1 MLQGEYRGDQRPMEV
16 GVFWVLMWM
25 WGCPSAEP
33 PLPAEIEPRAV
44 AEAPAPKPLPPV
56 QEARLSARQILIAHE
71 GAVDAPPGVT
81 RNESDAQ
88 TLAETVHRS
97 AVSGAAFAELVAQ
110 HGDGPES
117 ARGGHLGVWATGTML
132 DPVERAVAS
141 VEPGR
146 VAPLVRTP
154 FGFHILKR
162 EAVVAIA
169 VRHIVVHHRDAHES
183 TSERTVDAARIRA
196 QQARD
201 ALEQGQSFDEVAR
214 AFSDGP
220 TASTGGDL
228 GWLSPGQF
236 VPSFEGAALRL
247 EPDAISPLVETPYGI
262 HVIQR
267 TQ

>member
-1 MLQGEYRGDQRPMEV
+1 MLQGEYRGGQRPMEV
-16 GVFWVLMWM
+16 GVFWVLLWM
-25 WGCPSAEP
+25 WGCPSAESP
-33 PLPAEIEPRAV
+33 SPVDNEPTAV

-56 QEARLSARQILIAHE
+56 QEARLSARQILIAHR
-71 GAVDAPPGVT
+71 GAVAAPPRVT
-81 RNESDAQ
+81 RSEADAQ
-88 TLAETVHRS
+88 SLAETVHRS
-97 AVSGAAFAELVAQ
+97 AVSGTAFAELVAQ
-110 HGDGPES
+110 YGDGPES
-117 ARGGHLGVWATGTML
+117 ARGGQLGVWATGTML

-141 VEPGR
+141 VEPGS

-169 VRHIVVHHRDAHES
+169 VRHIVVHHREAHES
-183 TSERTVDAARIRA
+183 SSERTVDAAKARA

-201 ALEQGQSFDEVAR
+201 ALEQGQSFADVAR

-220 TASTGGDL
+220 TATLGGEL

-236 VPSFEGAALRL
+236 VPSFEAAALRL
-247 EPDAISPLVETPYGI
+247 EPNAISPLVETPYGI